1 MASPSYPLAAQ
12 RWRSKKNGEQE
23 HYEALVT
30 QSSRQLSPD
39 KQNWQYFFALC
50 RIAVSSCD

>member
-1 MASPSYPLAAQ
+1 MANK
-12 RWRSKKNGEQE
+12 RR
-23 HYEALVT
+23 YEALVT